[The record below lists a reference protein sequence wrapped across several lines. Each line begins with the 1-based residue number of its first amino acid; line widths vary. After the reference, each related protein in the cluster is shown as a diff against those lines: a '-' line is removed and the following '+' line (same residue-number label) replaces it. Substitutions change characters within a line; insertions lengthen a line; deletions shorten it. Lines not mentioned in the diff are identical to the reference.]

1 MVKAVKKFITLL
13 LFFLFWGNCAEAETK
28 APAPKPT
35 VKATVK
41 ATAKSTTATKRVNK
55 RYVRKRVAPIPS
67 PSAKWPPANF
77 NNSGSIYAKI
87 PSASELNSFASN
99 SRTLSAALKDCEKLT
114 CGAIFLAAVNGCNW
128 WQIDSVVTS
137 PSKTTPG
144 TRDTLGTLRTL
155 ASGSSS
161 KKVIA
166 VILKSSEPLQDG
178 VTVGGITARCW
189 SSAAPDNVPSDTY
202 TPIPTPTNSS
212 N

>member
-1 MVKAVKKFITLL
+1 MLALCATLLVDSSYAASPTAKPTPKSTISTPKPKVVKK
-13 LFFLFWGNCAEAETK
+13 
-28 APAPKPT
+28 
-35 VKATVK
+35 
-41 ATAKSTTATKRVNK
+41 RVYK
-55 RYVRKRVAPIPS
+55 KYVRKRVAPIPS
-67 PSAKWPPANF
+67 PPAKWPPANF

-99 SRTLSAALKDCEKLT
+99 SKPLSAELKDCEKLT
-114 CGAIFLAAVNGCNW
+114 CGAIFLASVNGCRW

-155 ASGSSS
+155 ANGSGA

-166 VILKSSEPLQDG
+166 VILKSSQPLEEG

-189 SSAAPDNVPSDTY
+189 SSDTPDNVPSDTY
-202 TPIPTPTNSS
+202 SPIPTPTISS